1 MSGDRGEATLTPEV
15 CAGLPRWML
24 KNGVTASFIGVAEK
38 AFKFLPLPIEKG
50 SKVEAPYPYGSYQY
64 VFVVPGWT
72 INDGVPKYERNTLAN
87 FTKVCKYYS
96 AAESDRS
103 AEEDKHHGE
112 LFEGCFGHKATTANI
127 EVAFECKLLIS
138 PGDLPTKSAP
148 TSKKKT
154 PAKKAPA
161 KKKKSGRKTA
171 SAKDKLAESSSVTSH
186 DIVQAVMEYDTLV
199 RAAFT
204 KDSIDRNPHDCFD
217 RSEKSVMSDKSL
229 RSDFI
234 LLCKK
239 YSEVESLDS
248 FNKAYDVMVPKVCH
262 ARFGSVFRQ
271 WKAERVI
278 KHENISL
285 RTKLKVSA
293 DKSDKRKSADSTTT
307 VTPGP
312 ATAKKARTEEAEPE
326 VSEADVN
333 IENMMC

>member
-1 MSGDRGEATLTPEV
+1 MAEEAGEVNGFVGWAAQSASGLLYFIKEIDFD
-15 CAGLPRWML
+15 L
-24 KNGVTASFIGVAEK
+24 KLIYDCMTM
-38 AFKFLPLPIEKG
+38 
-50 SKVEAPYPYGSYQY
+50 
-64 VFVVPGWT
+64 
-72 INDGVPKYERNTLAN
+72 YERDAL
-87 FTKVCKYYS
+87 K
-96 AAESDRS
+96 D
-103 AEEDKHHGE
+103 EEY
-112 LFEGCFGHKATTANI
+112 I
-127 EVAFECKLLIS
+127 KLY
-138 PGDLPTKSAP
+138 
-148 TSKKKT
+148 
-154 PAKKAPA
+154 
-161 KKKKSGRKTA
+161 
-171 SAKDKLAESSSVTSH
+171 
-186 DIVQAVMEYDTLV
+186 YDTNMAMLNHGGLTLVKKEFFPWAKRLMTTV